1 MAWSDNWLANGI
13 FKYFGT
19 GATDHD
25 LVVSSLATGQS
36 GQRPNI
42 RAELKVLTRF
52 PVLMALLTTVLGSGA
67 MFSLYTYIAPS
78 LHRFNDATPSFV
90 TLMLVLIGIDFR
102 LAITWEADWRIAL

>member
-1 MAWSDNWLANGI
+1 MAFLSISGLGLLTMI
-13 FKYFGT
+13 
-19 GATDHD
+19 
-25 LVVSSLATGQS
+25 SLYQALPQGQS